1 MKPSR
6 IFLVVL
12 VFVLACAVRETLA
25 PLEPAEEFQRAM
37 SLYDK
42 KNFIKA
48 VEAFERILFYHPSSE
63 YVDDAQYWLGRTY
76 LEHKDYDQAIVE
88 FDYLIRHFPNSSQ
101 LEDAFFY
108 RAKAHLL
115 GAPNYEKDLSNLKK
129 AIRFFDEFLTRF
141 PNSKHTDDVRK
152 EILTARNRLAKKELE
167 NGKLYEKLKEPEAA
181 LLYYEYIMN
190 NYPETESAGE
200 ARYRGA
206 LIHEKSGRTEQA
218 LEIYKEL
225 LEDTQ
230 WSGQAAKRVAE
241 LEKDIQ
247 ENDDR

>member
-1 MKPSR
+1 MKPNR
-6 IFLVVL
+6 IFLTVL
-12 VFVLACAVRETLA
+12 IFFVSCAVRETLT
-25 PLEPAEEFQRAM
+25 PLEPVEDFERAM

-42 KNFIKA
+42 KKYDKA

-76 LEHKDYDQAIVE
+76 LERKDYDQAIVE
-88 FDYLIRHFPNSSQ
+88 FDYLIRHFPNSIQ

-115 GAPNYEKDLSNLKK
+115 GAPSYEKDLSNLRN

-141 PNSKHTDDVRK
+141 PNSKHTDDIRK

-167 NGKLYEKLKEPEAA
+167 NGKLYGKMKEPEAA
-181 LLYYEYIMN
+181 LLYYEYIID

-206 LIHEKSGRTEQA
+206 LIYEKSGRIEKA
-218 LEIYKEL
+218 LELYREL

-230 WSGQAAKRVAE
+230 WHGQAAKRIAD

-247 ENDDR
+247 ENSDR